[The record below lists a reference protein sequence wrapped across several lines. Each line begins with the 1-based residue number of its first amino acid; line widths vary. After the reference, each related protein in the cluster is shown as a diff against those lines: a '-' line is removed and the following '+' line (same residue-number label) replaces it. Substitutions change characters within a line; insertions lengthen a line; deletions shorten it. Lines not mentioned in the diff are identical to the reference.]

1 MSPRS
6 IPRHSSVDPTSD
18 APAVNTLKGQ
28 FLKDMELAGMVRPT
42 RVRYLYA
49 VGHLVKYY
57 WCSPARL
64 SEQQVNDYL
73 LERHR
78 QDPAKGT
85 FKVIHFGLRFFFRE
99 TLGRD
104 WNLFKK
110 K

>member
-1 MSPRS
+1 MAKRS
-6 IPRHSSVDPTSD
+6 ITPQCIVDPGSYS
-18 APAVNTLKGQ
+18 ASVHALKGQ

-49 VGHLVKYY
+49 VEHLVKHY
-57 WCSPARL
+57 WCSPAEL